1 MNMKKV
7 INKSNLILWI
17 VAIAALIGMIIYIV
31 TSVTGYLTDAVM
43 NPMPVICT
51 VVAIIAAVFAAI
63 GEEKVNAIV
72 YDILIVVVSIL
83 LLVSFYWFI
92 LGRVSLAADVYFI
105 PVNYPAAEAD
115 TIQMESALMRCATS
129 ICNCPKSTLDEV
141 SEPVRN
147 TPIQPIRGA
156 TNGNQ

>member
-1 MNMKKV
+1 MKKV

-72 YDILIVVVSIL
+72 YDILIVVVNIL

-92 LGRVSLAADVYFI
+92 LGRVSLAADVYYSGKLSGCRGRYIAHF
-105 PVNYPAAEAD
+105 N
-115 TIQMESALMRCATS
+115 CWCS
-129 ICNCPKSTLDEV
+129 ILSGRRYYDDCNGIYQKEKID
-141 SEPVRN
+141 
-147 TPIQPIRGA
+147 
-156 TNGNQ
+156 